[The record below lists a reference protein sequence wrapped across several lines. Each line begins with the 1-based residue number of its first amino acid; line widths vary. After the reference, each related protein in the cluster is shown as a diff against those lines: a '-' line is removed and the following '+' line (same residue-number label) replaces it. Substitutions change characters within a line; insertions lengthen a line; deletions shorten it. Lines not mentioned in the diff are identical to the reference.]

1 MIGAAGPP
9 GRITRRSRRRRN
21 PTRRRAR
28 VCTDADDHPGRARR
42 RIGRVATATERTRR
56 CGAQRAQR
64 THRRPLDH
72 HLQFDPAE
80 DAIVQAQWERVSGQ
94 EIRTG
99 FLLAVRAIE
108 EGRAGREPRS
118 LGRARAESV
127 EERADRDSRPL
138 RAVNAVA
145 PLALAGEVDEAL
157 AGLARVI
164 EAGRRRGD
172 SARRADPPALERSGA
187 LRSRRTAARGR
198 SARDRGANAVLGAR
212 AAERLPRRLP
222 RARPARARQDQRGG
236 ANPRCRSR
244 RRAPAGPPDSATSR
258 KRPRAA
264 RDRRAG
270 TSPGRLHRGGRGGR
284 VRLHPQ
290 SRIHPVAITGGA
302 RAASARTQ
310 RRGPSARGRG
320 AGAVASLG
328 RAAHGRRVVTC
339 ARSRRRR
346 RSRRGAA
353 ARGS

>member
-1 MIGAAGPP
+1 MLTIIPA
-9 GRITRRSRRRRN
+9 
-21 PTRRRAR
+21 
-28 VCTDADDHPGRARR
+28 GRAGESAELLLRLSE
-42 RIGRVATATERTRR
+42 RVGTEHNELTEHIAALLIIT
-56 CGAQRAQR
+56 C
-64 THRRPLDH
+64 
-72 HLQFDPAE
+72 QFDPAQ

-99 FLLAVRAIE
+99 FLLSVRAIE
-108 EGRAGREPRS
+108 EGRLGENRIRS
-118 LGRARAESV
+118 IELARQALTSDLIET
-127 EERADRDSRPL
+127 ADRFEL
-138 RAVNAVA
+138 VNAVA

-164 EAGRRRGD
+164 RGRAA
-172 SARRADPPALERSGA
+172 ARRPARCADPPALERFGA
-187 LRSRRTAARGR
+187 LRGRRTAARGR
-198 SARDRGANAVLGAR
+198 SARDRGADAVLGAR

-222 RARPARARQDQRGG
+222 RARPARARQAQRGG
-236 ANPRCRSR
+236 ASRRCRIR
-244 RRAPAGPPDSATSR
+244 RRALAGPPDSATSR
-258 KRPRAA
+258 KRPSAA

-270 TSPGRLHRGGRGGR
+270 ASPGRLHRGGRGGR
-284 VRLHPQ
+284 VGLHPQ

-328 RAAHGRRVVTC
+328 RASHDRGVAAC